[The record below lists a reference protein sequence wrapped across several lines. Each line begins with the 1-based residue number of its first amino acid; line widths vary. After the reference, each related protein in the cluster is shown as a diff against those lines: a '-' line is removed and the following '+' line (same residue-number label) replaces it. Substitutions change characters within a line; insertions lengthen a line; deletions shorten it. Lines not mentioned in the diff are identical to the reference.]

1 MNKKPAPTPDFE
13 KISKLLCK
21 PAPYQEMVFAS
32 KSNVAMPSLSA
43 LKEIVDRLRAIFF
56 PGYYGWARVHSES
69 LPYHI
74 TASLDSTFRLL
85 QEQILCGISFM
96 NGQTD
101 GSYHDLRQV
110 ARDKAAQF
118 MEELPAIRD
127 LLASDVNA
135 AYEGDPAAKTP
146 GETIFCYPSIL
157 AMSNHRVAHCL
168 YALDVPLIPRI
179 ISEMAHS
186 QTGIDIHPGA
196 QIGPDFFIDHGTG
209 VVIGETCIIG
219 KHCRLYQGVTL
230 GAVSFPKGEDGTL
243 VKGQPRHPIL
253 EDNVTVYAGATILGR
268 VTIGNSSTIGGN
280 VWLTESVPP
289 HSRVL
294 QKNPSATK

>member
-1 MNKKPAPTPDFE
+1 MKKNQNSPDFE
-13 KISKLLCK
+13 KLSKLLCE
-21 PAPYQEMVFAS
+21 PAPHQGMMFAS
-32 KSNVAMPSLSA
+32 TSNVPMPSLTS
-43 LKEIVDRLRAIFF
+43 LKEVVDRLRAVFF
-56 PGYYGWARVHSES
+56 PGYYGWPQVHISS

-74 TASLDSTFRLL
+74 TASLDSVYRIL

-96 NGQTD
+96 NGHD
-101 GSYHDLRQV
+101 EVSYHDVRRAAQE
-110 ARDKAAQF
+110 KAAQF

-127 LLASDVNA
+127 LLSGDVNA

-157 AMSNHRVAHCL
+157 AVTNHRIAHCL
-168 YALDVPLIPRI
+168 YRLKVPLIPRI

-186 QTGIDIHPGA
+186 ATGIDIHPGA
-196 QIGPDFFIDHGTG
+196 QIGTEFFIDHGTG

-219 KHCRLYQGVTL
+219 QHCRLYQGVTL

-243 VKGQPRHPIL
+243 VKGQLRHPIL

-268 VTIGNSSTIGGN
+268 VTIGHSSTIGGN

-289 HSRVL
+289 NSRIL
-294 QKNPSATK
+294 QQHLAATN